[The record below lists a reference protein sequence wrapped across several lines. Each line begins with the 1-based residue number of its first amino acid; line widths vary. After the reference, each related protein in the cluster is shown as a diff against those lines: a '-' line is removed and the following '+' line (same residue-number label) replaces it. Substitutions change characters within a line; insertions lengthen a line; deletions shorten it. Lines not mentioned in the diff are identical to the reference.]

1 MQRISFSKLSL
12 AGVAAAAGSSAVFTA
27 TRAASTGSVDNDG
40 GVSSTRRNAS
50 HRRVHLLPSDFP
62 FRPPVL
68 RATTMPSPVASLQH
82 ARRWQSSVSQK
93 DFSHITHD
101 LVWGL
106 WNEGNLFS
114 LSAPELIFFLQQQ
127 QLNSSTTGGAAG
139 GTWSIDPQAKKS
151 TLVRQVEELLSAEQA
166 NLTVPQETA
175 NVVMSG
181 YDRVEETLDEADEYG
196 DWGAEPGFEE
206 RRHIDYMEFSPQ
218 MMGERY
224 EPLVPRAYQLL
235 HSNLSADVGLNLIN
249 PSKLPGQS
257 KNTLAYLVS
266 KVDVDKANEQH
277 FRRGLEWCMANLWNT
292 NMNGEL
298 NIGAGRILFY
308 RSIAKQNRNA
318 LPLWALQKHVY
329 AQHPYVWFAIASST
343 NAEAMEKLAN
353 QLGMKLVQDTTT
365 SYKLSIRRAGEIL
378 DAELNAQLQCT
389 KLNRPWDRFL
399 VSHFVR
405 AQMPDLR
412 FLVRARHPI
421 KKRIADAYLEAD
433 ILRSTRDSVQSVLSP
448 ELGDVNY
455 CCERVIRKWAM
466 RTQVGVTLQLVE
478 TRRTP
483 LIITRAGDEGER
495 LEYEWIVVLPQKA
508 ERVDIAAMSSE
519 LWRYGSLLAKELETG
534 MEEFLSHTMTSV
546 AAF

>member
-1 MQRISFSKLSL
+1 MQRLLISKLSSASV
-12 AGVAAAAGSSAVFTA
+12 AGVSSSFSAATRSASTVVLHGGVVPSPCSSSAPSSLRRHVYPIAAAATTNTTTTAATAALQHSHRSQSSAA
-27 TRAASTGSVDNDG
+27 
-40 GVSSTRRNAS
+40 
-50 HRRVHLLPSDFP
+50 
-62 FRPPVL
+62 
-68 RATTMPSPVASLQH
+68 
-82 ARRWQSSVSQK
+82 QK
-93 DFSHITHD
+93 DFSHITHE

-127 QLNSSTTGGAAG
+127 QLNSSTGGSG
-139 GTWSIDPQAKKS
+139 GSTVATWTIDPQAKKS

-166 NLTVPQETA
+166 SLTMPQETSG
-175 NVVMSG
+175 VVMSG

-206 RRHIDYMEFSPQ
+206 RRHIDYMEFSPR
-218 MMGERY
+218 MMGESY
-224 EPLVPRAYQLL
+224 DPLSPRAYQLL
-235 HSNLSADVGLNLIN
+235 HSDLSADVGLTAIN

-257 KNTLAYLVS
+257 SATKAYIVS
-266 KVDVDKANEQH
+266 KVDVNKANEQH
-277 FRRGLEWCMANLWNT
+277 FRRGLEWCVANLWNT
-292 NMNGEL
+292 NMSGEL
-298 NIGAGRILFY
+298 NIGAGRVLFY
-308 RSIAKQNRNA
+308 RGIAKQNRNT
-318 LPLWALQKHVY
+318 LPLWTLQKHLY
-329 AQHPYVWFAIASST
+329 AHHPYFWFAIASAA
-343 NAEAMEKLAN
+343 NATAMEKLAS
-353 QLGMKLVQDTTT
+353 QLGMKLVQEATT
-365 SYKLSIRRAGEIL
+365 SYKTSIRRAGELL
-378 DAELNAQLQCT
+378 DAELNAQLQCV
-389 KLNRPWDRFL
+389 KLSRPWDRFL
-399 VSHFVR
+399 VSHYVR

-412 FLVRARHPI
+412 FVVRARHPI

-448 ELGDVNY
+448 ELGEVNY

-466 RTQVGVTLQLVE
+466 RTQVGFTLQLVE

-508 ERVDIAAMSSE
+508 ERVDIAAMSAE
-519 LWRYGSLLAKELETG
+519 LWRYGNLLAMELETG

>member
-1 MQRISFSKLSL
+1 MQRLPVTKLVVVD
-12 AGVAAAAGSSAVFTA
+12 VAATSWSSCMLTAKRATA
-27 TRAASTGSVDNDG
+27 TRTT
-40 GVSSTRRNAS
+40 GVSSRFSTTSPSSSSAPQVSLRRWA
-50 HRRVHLLPSDFP
+50 P
-62 FRPPVL
+62 
-68 RATTMPSPVASLQH
+68 ATVASFSLPH
-82 ARRWQSSVSQK
+82 HRRWQSSVTQK

-114 LSAPELIFFLQQQ
+114 LSAPELIFFLQQK
-127 QLNSSTTGGAAG
+127 QLSASTGAG
-139 GTWSIDPQAKKS
+139 GTVPTWTIDPQAKKS

-166 NLTVPQETA
+166 SLTVSPETA
-175 NVVMSG
+175 GVVVTG

-206 RRHIDYMEFSPQ
+206 RRHIDYMEFNPQ
-218 MMGERY
+218 LMGERY

-235 HSNLSADVGLNLIN
+235 HANLSADVGMRLIN

-257 KNTLAYLVS
+257 KNTQAYVVS
-266 KVDVDKANEQH
+266 KVDVDAANSQH

-292 NMNGEL
+292 NMSGEL
-298 NIGAGRILFY
+298 NIGAGRILFH
-308 RSIAKQNRNA
+308 RTIAKQNRNT
-318 LPLWALQKHVY
+318 LPLWSLQRHLY
-329 AQHPYVWFAIASST
+329 AYHPYVWFAVASAS
-343 NAEAMEKLAN
+343 NAEAVEKLVAR
-353 QLGMKLVQDTTT
+353 LGMKLVQDATT
-365 SYKLSIRRAGEIL
+365 SYRVSIRRAGEFL
-378 DAELNAQLQCT
+378 DAELNAQLQCV
-389 KLNRPWDRFL
+389 KINRPWDRFL
-399 VSHFVR
+399 VSHYVR
-405 AQMPDLR
+405 SQMPDLR

-421 KKRIADAYLEAD
+421 KKRIADAYLETD

-508 ERVDIAAMSSE
+508 ERVDIAAMSTE
-519 LWRYGSLLAKELETG
+519 LWNYGNLLAKELEAG